1 MKILVT
7 GGAGYLGSVLVPKL
21 LKRNYEV
28 TVLDNFLFKQKS
40 AENFKKFKNFNLI
53 EGDVRDLNLLKK
65 IANDFDFIFPLAA
78 LVGAPLCDK
87 RPKEA
92 KEVNEDSINYLI
104 NILSDNVGL
113 IIPTTNSGYGIGKKD
128 VFCTEESPLNPISIY
143 GSTKVNAEK
152 FVMKRKNSISL
163 RLATVFGMSPR
174 MRIDLLVN
182 YFVYKAVKEK
192 KIEIFEGDFKRNYVH
207 IDDVVEVFLFCID
220 NFNKL
225 KSNIYNFGIEN
236 ANLTKTELALKIKKY
251 VPEFQFFKNEFTQ
264 DPDKRDY
271 IVSNKKILFTGFK
284 FKWDIDTGI
293 KDLVEKIKEL
303 PEGNYTNI

>member
-207 IDDVVEVFLFCID
+207 IDDVAEVFLFCID

>member
-40 AENFKKFKNFNLI
+40 TENLKKFENFNLI
-53 EGDVRDLNLLKK
+53 EGDVRDLNLLEK
-65 IANDFDFIFPLAA
+65 IANNFDFIFPLAA

-128 VFCTEESPLNPISIY
+128 VFCTEESPLNPIYIY

-182 YFVYKAVKEK
+182 YFVYKAIKEK

-207 IDDVVEVFLFCID
+207 IDDVAEVFLFCVD

-236 ANLTKTELALKIKKY
+236 ANLTKTELAFKIKKY

-271 IVSNKKILFTGFK
+271 IVSNKKILSTGFK

>member
-40 AENFKKFKNFNLI
+40 VENLKKFKNFNLI
-53 EGDVRDLNLLKK
+53 EGDVRDFNLLEK
-65 IANDFDFIFPLAA
+65 IANNFDFIFPLAA

-87 RPKEA
+87 KPKEA
-92 KEVNEDSINYLI
+92 KEINEDSINYLI
-104 NILSDNVGL
+104 NILNDNVGL

-182 YFVYKAVKEK
+182 YFVYIALKEK
-192 KIEIFEGDFKRNYVH
+192 KIEIFESDFKRNYVH
-207 IDDVVEVFLFCID
+207 IDDVAEVFLFCID

-236 ANLTKTELALKIKKY
+236 ANLTKKELALKIKKY

-293 KDLVEKIKEL
+293 KDLVEKIKQL

>member
-40 AENFKKFKNFNLI
+40 TENLKKFKNFNLI
-53 EGDVRDLNLLKK
+53 EGDVRDLNLLEK
-65 IANDFDFIFPLAA
+65 IANNFDFIFPLAA

-182 YFVYKAVKEK
+182 YFIYKAIKEK

-207 IDDVVEVFLFCID
+207 IDDVAEVFLFCVD

-271 IVSNKKILFTGFK
+271 IVSNKKILSTGFK